1 MTLGFMIGISYFN
14 DKSYIY
20 LRCEFNKEVYM
31 IYLDNAATSFP
42 KPSEV
47 YEEVLNCM
55 KNYCA
60 NPGRGSHDMS
70 VKSALKIM
78 DTREAICELF
88 NISSPFNLIF
98 TSNAT
103 ESLNIAI
110 KGALKRGDHVI
121 STVIEHNSVLR
132 PLHSL
137 SESGVEITL
146 VGVDKAGSVNPKD
159 IKSEIKENTKMIII
173 NHASNVLGSIQD
185 IKSIGRLSNENGI
198 IFMVDAS
205 QSAGVIPIDVEN
217 DHIDL
222 LAFPGHKGLLGPQ
235 GTGGLFIRD
244 GIKLKNFKEGGTG
257 SNSHFMVQPDFIPDQ
272 FESGTLNTP
281 GIAGLCEGIK
291 FIKRVGID
299 TIGKREEELLS
310 HLLEE
315 LKKLSYVKI
324 YGSNSTKQRSAVLS
338 FNIDG
343 IDASTVG
350 EQLDEGG
357 IAVRTGY
364 HCAPLIH
371 DVIGTE
377 CTGTVRVSPGY
388 FNTFR
393 EIEKLVE
400 AITMIYRVK

>member
-1 MTLGFMIGISYFN
+1 
-14 DKSYIY
+14 
-20 LRCEFNKEVYM
+20 M

-42 KPSEV
+42 KPPVV
-47 YEEVLNCM
+47 YEEMLNCM

-78 DTREAICELF
+78 ETRVGICELF
-88 NISSPFNLIF
+88 NIPSPLNLIF

-103 ESLNIAI
+103 EALNISI

-137 SESGVEITL
+137 NEGGVEITL
-146 VGVDKAGSVNPKD
+146 VGVDKAGYVNFKD
-159 IKSEIKENTKMIII
+159 IKKEIKGSTKMIII
-173 NHASNVLGSIQD
+173 NHASNVLGTIQD
-185 IKSIGRLSNENGI
+185 IESIGRLSKENGI
-198 IFMVDAS
+198 IFMVDVS

-217 DHIDL
+217 NHIDL

-244 GIKLKNFKEGGTG
+244 GIKLRNFKEGGTG

-291 FIKRVGID
+291 FIKRIGID
-299 TIGKREEELLS
+299 NIRKCEEELTGY
-310 HLLEE
+310 LLEE
-315 LKKLSYVKI
+315 IKKLSYVKI
-324 YGSNSTKQRSAVLS
+324 YGSDSKKQRSAVISL
-338 FNIDG
+338 NIDG
-343 IDASTVG
+343 IDASIVG
-350 EQLDEGG
+350 EQLNENE
-357 IAVRTGY
+357 IALRTGY

-371 DVIGTE
+371 GVIGTE
-377 CTGTVRVSPGY
+377 YAGTVRVSPGY
-388 FNTFR
+388 FNTF
-393 EIEKLVE
+393 EDIEKLVE
-400 AITMIYRVK
+400 AIKMIYKLK

>member
-1 MTLGFMIGISYFN
+1 
-14 DKSYIY
+14 
-20 LRCEFNKEVYM
+20 M

-47 YEEVLNCM
+47 YDQVLNCM

-78 DTREAICELF
+78 ETREEICELF
-88 NISSPFNLIF
+88 NIPSPLNLIF

-103 ESLNIAI
+103 EALNISI

-137 SESGVEITL
+137 FEDGVQVTL
-146 VGVDKAGSVNPKD
+146 VGVDKSGYINFND
-159 IKSEIKENTKMIII
+159 IKKEIKKNTKMIII
-173 NHASNVLGSIQD
+173 NHTSNVLGSIQD
-185 IKSIGRLSNENGI
+185 IKSIGRISKDNGI

-222 LAFPGHKGLLGPQ
+222 LAFPGHKGLFGPQ

-244 GIKLKNFKEGGTG
+244 GIKLRNFKEGGTG
-257 SNSHFMVQPDFIPDQ
+257 SNSHFMIQPDFVPDQ

-281 GIAGLCEGIK
+281 GIAGLCEGVK
-291 FIKRVGID
+291 FIKKTGLDNIR
-299 TIGKREEELLS
+299 KYEEELLWY
-310 HLLEE
+310 LLEQI
-315 LKKLSYVKI
+315 KKLSYVKI
-324 YGSNSTKQRSAVLS
+324 YGSDSKKQRSAVISL
-338 FNIDG
+338 NVDG
-343 IDASTVG
+343 IDASVVG
-350 EQLDEGG
+350 EQLNERG

-377 CTGTVRVSPGY
+377 YAGTVRVSPGY
-388 FNTFR
+388 FNTF
-393 EIEKLVE
+393 EDIEKLVE
-400 AITMIYRVK
+400 AIIMIYRLK